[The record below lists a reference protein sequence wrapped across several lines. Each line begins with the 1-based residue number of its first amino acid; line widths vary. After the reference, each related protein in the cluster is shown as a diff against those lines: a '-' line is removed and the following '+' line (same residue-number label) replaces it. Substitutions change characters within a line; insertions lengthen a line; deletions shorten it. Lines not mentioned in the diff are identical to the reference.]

1 LKEFLNMFKNTLIIG
16 CGLIGSS
23 ILRSSI
29 KNKISKNFYVFEK
42 SKKNKQIIKKI
53 NSKIIFVSNLNKDI
67 DKMNFIIICTPMSE
81 YKFIIPK
88 INKLKSENY
97 VVTEV
102 GSTKRNLINL
112 IKNKNFVLSHPIA
125 GSEVSGPKFS
135 DQDLFNNKWCI
146 IINKGKKNKINLVK
160 KFWRKIGSKV
170 ILMDAKNH
178 DKIFAITSHLPH
190 LIAYN
195 LIKTA
200 QDFQK
205 NEKKNLIKYSA
216 GGLRDFSR
224 TAASNEIMWRDI
236 FFNNKDNMIK
246 SIDKFIKNL
255 NLMKKNIKLEKDKEL
270 KKILINSKK
279 VRKQIIT
286 LKQDVSKPNFG
297 RNI

>member
-1 LKEFLNMFKNTLIIG
+1 MFKNTLIIG

-88 INKLKSENY
+88 INKLNSENY

-102 GSTKRNLINL
+102 GSTKRNLVNL

-125 GSEVSGPKFS
+125 GSEVSGPKFG

-170 ILMDAKNH
+170 ILMNAKDH

>member
-1 LKEFLNMFKNTLIIG
+1 MKEFLNMFKNTLIIG

-146 IINKGKKNKINLVK
+146 IINKGKRNKINLVK

>member
-1 LKEFLNMFKNTLIIG
+1 MFKNILIIG

-146 IINKGKKNKINLVK
+146 IINKGKRNKINLVK

>member
-1 LKEFLNMFKNTLIIG
+1 MFKNTLIIG

-42 SKKNKQIIKKI
+42 SKRNKQIIKKI
-53 NSKIIFVSNLNKDI
+53 NSKTIFVSNLNKDI

-88 INKLKSENY
+88 INKSKSENY

-125 GSEVSGPKFS
+125 GSEVSGPKFG
-135 DQDLFNNKWCI
+135 DQDLFKNKWCI
-146 IINKGKKNKINLVK
+146 IINKGKRNKINLVK

>member
-1 LKEFLNMFKNTLIIG
+1 MFKNTLIIG

-88 INKLKSENY
+88 INKLKTENY

-146 IINKGKKNKINLVK
+146 IINKGKRNKINLVK